1 MEPDR
6 HLYIDAFL
14 CGHLAYVLFVLS
26 SQTLTKPERNYSTT
40 HKELLAVVTFV
51 KKFHHYLAGKRFIL
65 RTDHQTLRWLE
76 NFKDPTGQLA
86 RWQAD
91 LLEYSYTVIHR
102 ASKSIRMPMP
112 YLAEHKRHHRPQHTP
127 QQLRLR
133 LALPTTHA
141 WNSLRLCDGVLFLQY
156 SPTDPRRLVLPHD
169 AIHPTLSRLHADL
182 GHAGQARTDTAARQ
196 RFWCPNQRR
205 IIQDICN
212 TCPVCAEVNNP
223 NPTQRAPLQPIQ
235 AGYPNEIV
243 GVDLMGPMP
252 PSPRGN
258 RHILVLV
265 DFFTKWREAVPLP
278 QADAITVAKA
288 TLSEW
293 ICRHGVPERLH
304 SDQGAQFE
312 SRLMGELCELLHIRK
327 SRSTPWHPQ
336 GNGQVER
343 TNRTLRGLIQ
353 SFVNGCPGSSWDV
366 ALPQCLLAYR
376 SATHSS
382 TGHTPFALMYGREV
396 RLPLDTSCPL
406 PLPFPEPPHEFV
418 RNLRANLYRTH
429 ELART
434 YLSTAHQRQ
443 KEYYGRRAHGAPY
456 QPGDKVFWFQD
467 RLSLGSADKFSTHWI
482 GPFVVVE
489 VPSEALCILRASDDP
504 EGPTFA
510 AHFNELKPYALDDN
524 SCGPVSSELPSF
536 PSAELPHP
544 PTDPPSIVSVPSSP
558 PSPAVPT
565 SPPLPSPLPPL
576 VSRTVEVPPEE
587 NTRQPPS
594 KALQDDDHE
603 SSVEPGVE
611 AEKVSFVS
619 SQSPDLPSASPPPVS
634 GQTYQTVLIPD
645 RFGQKNYWM
654 PDGHCKT
661 CFECNAKFGI
671 FRRRHHCRFCGRIF
685 CFQCSNHLLDGLSI
699 GQPGPQRACVFCAT
713 SRALSSESRSFEIPN
728 RSFSS
733 NFSPELNLD
742 NPSRASS
749 PLQSTKG
756 ALTNFTGPRL
766 FPVDPVNDPLLPQSS
781 RSQPLGEKYQSAH
794 QLTFNIPGGERC
806 KREIELGRPSASQWH
821 LSGRLA
827 STSTATANVIAVR
840 TWHPVRPQQ
849 RADIT
854 KLFPNQEEG
863 NTSNNLHFNPLQ
875 RPDLGSMSGSS
886 SRLHQKQL
894 QPQQSTTRPNTS
906 IDLQTFLTLWLKMS
920 GCSSAQDLGTPT
932 LTNPVAYM
940 AEQPPPPSSPAGSFL
955 SRLPLFFRLSQS
967 SQVTGSATVT
977 SKQEAEYARCLAP
990 LPLRTVCVGST
1001 RCAFGSDI
1009 VTWLLENSDGS
1020 LSSREEAIALCQA
1033 YTRASFLIPR
1043 PPAVTGTFEDNST
1056 LFEIKEVGQFLSDI
1070 KPTSPGQSC
1079 PLQSIVLE
1087 ETASATGVTPT
1098 SHVKGIVKMSPESQ
1112 SHKNASSQTLAAQ
1125 ENELQTILHE
1135 HIMELVRQDVLD
1147 CQLSN
1152 EWVSTIYRLALM
1164 LSSQFELD
1172 LRPVVTKN
1180 LQNRKNA
1187 LPGTTTHLPLIENP
1201 ALFEFYQNKYTAMN
1215 ILRYIQIKKVIRTA
1229 DEPCE
1234 ILGGVAFTG
1243 QAIHKF
1249 LPKELHQPR
1258 VLIIAS
1264 SISYERNLFR
1274 MTSLESHSMQE
1285 EEYLINCV
1293 GKILAFRPTLLFVEG
1308 FVSNTALGMFIKAG
1322 LCLFCNIKRHVLER
1336 ISRATGAPIVASI
1349 DTLLSGSFDCG
1360 PEATS
1365 PIGHCQWYKLI
1376 TVPQP
1381 NGTMKPLTLLGTKPP
1396 RMLTDTVFGENSR
1409 VRWFCFRPD
1418 VNLPPEQTDRDFR
1431 LPTYSVILRGKDL
1444 ASLKIVKRCLKFA
1457 LLAFYNGQLELAFM
1471 RDAGIL
1477 PSSIASSLRYQHTV
1491 QLSRDLED
1499 CPSSMAFHM
1508 SKRVFTFSA
1517 FTPTCLPFLAG
1528 PSGRSAPLW
1537 DFYSYLVDW
1546 PAGRRLNDVL
1556 KQKALVVRARLYAL
1570 RKRPSVHTLPTVKPG
1585 ADTDGQLPA
1594 FCHLNLEPNLP
1605 PSLRLLRVRGG
1616 SGASELPLSE
1626 CGDAVGAEAAPARDP
1641 TLASLSKR
1649 DAHAFSVARAAAFLR
1664 CGGGSNCRVSGV
1676 FKRTWSG
1683 VGQWVFQSR
1692 AGTSPST
1699 DAHFQIVQPIQKSS
1713 NKRLRRSVRDAR
1725 SYASLS
1731 LARSVFST
1739 NSVLWPEPCIPTW
1752 IISIDFYGPNDLPLG
1767 LFLERFCF
1775 RSQTCLNRECDAPM
1789 LQHTQRFTQTS
1800 GSVELVLRHLD
1811 SVLPAADLKNDPNH
1825 TQIYM
1830 WTVCS
1835 ACSTSS
1841 HAHLMSV
1848 ASWHLSFIKFIDLL
1862 LNSTGVLTHISPN
1875 RPSVD
1880 ELQSGPAVPS
1890 DQTASTHRPHE
1901 CSARSL
1907 QHFFALGKNMAT
1919 FSYTAVST
1927 YEVVM
1932 PPVEI
1937 LMFSPQSEPALAA
1950 AYARHIGAT
1959 VKSSLTGGTLVDP
1972 IPPHTKLDTFRS
1984 LELPAYLRQEAYAV
1998 LKKFYQVTTLVKSHL
2013 FTLRHETMSDDRLT
2027 LVKTLENHLNWECGK
2042 SEIEI
2047 RVEILAHLTD
2057 TSTPRESAP
2066 PPEEARK
2073 PFLDLPIDPAVKT
2086 VSSLNT
2092 TDEAAFSPSGDLA
2105 NENTVTASVSS
2116 SPISTAT
2123 ASCMT
2128 SLLTGAR
2135 QSPSLSVNSNNSSD
2149 GCRNTDSQSCREE
2162 NSIRHLDFDHTL
2174 RWKSRLDS
2182 LTLEEK
2188 IVLLLFLLNA
2198 LRRWIFN
2205 FSQDWNTRLA
2215 DYNSTV
2221 KHLEKSV
2228 REVRKRQQTTA
2239 LPVGQ
2244 SSTSIAFSLSA
2255 NSNLTKKHQ
2264 RQVVESETSQITP
2277 SSNTVQAP
2285 HTAPEGNKRELT
2297 TTTAPASAA
2306 AMTTTH
2312 ADLATSILTG
2322 SNSSGSG
2329 NGASTTVSGVLRLLT
2344 SIRPGS
2350 EELKLCPDPW
2360 PASEHPQLAV
2370 PTLVS
2375 PIAQLAAAGSNPCAK
2390 GSVFRSS
2397 VELRAVGD
2405 DSCDDFPRV
2414 PLPPSPQPSPTSSS
2428 SADETTSRVFSSSYS
2443 ATVPSHSELSQSVEC
2458 PGGLPS
2464 FHAYHDSQSISLL
2477 VSELLKFPLLSSTPD
2492 VYVNDQE
2499 LTSIIAYSLICDTYT
2514 HQLLSLL
2521 KQAEP
2526 DRSLRVFHRQSGVDT
2541 IEVGGKQAVSPFS
2554 SPRLRKIFRRI
2565 TDSISDS
2572 NTQEDTGTHDADR
2585 HSQPLS
2591 VSRVTDYSQT
2601 RTSKKIGASTTK
2613 APSVR
2618 IGTQNDLVSFQ
2629 TDSSATD
2636 SSLCESHSDAPTA
2649 PTSIAPN
2656 SKTPASEKLPPALAP
2671 NPHIEIQYSDASTN
2685 FFVRVY
2691 YAAEFFNLR
2700 RVLFPQGEN
2709 TFIWSLM
2716 RCRSW
2721 DARGGKS
2728 GSDFMKTRDERF
2740 VVKEVSAVEMRT
2752 FHEVH
2757 HQYFD
2762 HLMSAALENRL
2773 SVLARIVGL
2782 FHVGFKNSATGE
2794 ARRMDVLV
2802 MENLFH
2808 NRPGITQIYDL
2819 KGSLRGRLITKSG
2832 SSLPRSLPVDI
2843 ATTSNSCI
2851 TAPTS
2856 DNHPAVTSS
2865 SSTGATKKTGPFVFG
2880 NGDVAVTSPPS
2891 TAPVLLDQNFINNS
2905 LESPIYLRLHSKN
2918 ALMHC
2923 LNLDTLFLSELF
2935 IMDYSLLVGIDP
2947 STGHMIVGIIDY
2959 LRKFTLNKRLEM
2971 LVKQTIT
2978 SAQGPMPTI
2987 ITPEDYRERL
2997 LDQMDRNFQLVP
3009 DQWYDSLV
3017 DHTESWRISV
3027 TTPPK
3032 FVP

>member
-1 MEPDR
+1 MSPYS
-6 HLYIDAFL
+6 HL
-14 CGHLAYVLFVLS
+14 LF
-26 SQTLTKPERNYSTT
+26 
-40 HKELLAVVTFV
+40 A
-51 KKFHHYLAGKRFIL
+51 I
-65 RTDHQTLRWLE
+65 
-76 NFKDPTGQLA
+76 FKD
-86 RWQAD
+86 
-91 LLEYSYTVIHR
+91 
-102 ASKSIRMPMP
+102 
-112 YLAEHKRHHRPQHTP
+112 
-127 QQLRLR
+127 
-133 LALPTTHA
+133 
-141 WNSLRLCDGVLFLQY
+141 
-156 SPTDPRRLVLPHD
+156 
-169 AIHPTLSRLHADL
+169 
-182 GHAGQARTDTAARQ
+182 
-196 RFWCPNQRR
+196 
-205 IIQDICN
+205 
-212 TCPVCAEVNNP
+212 
-223 NPTQRAPLQPIQ
+223 
-235 AGYPNEIV
+235 
-243 GVDLMGPMP
+243 
-252 PSPRGN
+252 
-258 RHILVLV
+258 
-265 DFFTKWREAVPLP
+265 
-278 QADAITVAKA
+278 
-288 TLSEW
+288 
-293 ICRHGVPERLH
+293 
-304 SDQGAQFE
+304 
-312 SRLMGELCELLHIRK
+312 
-327 SRSTPWHPQ
+327 
-336 GNGQVER
+336 
-343 TNRTLRGLIQ
+343 
-353 SFVNGCPGSSWDV
+353 
-366 ALPQCLLAYR
+366 
-376 SATHSS
+376 
-382 TGHTPFALMYGREV
+382 
-396 RLPLDTSCPL
+396 
-406 PLPFPEPPHEFV
+406 
-418 RNLRANLYRTH
+418 
-429 ELART
+429 
-434 YLSTAHQRQ
+434 
-443 KEYYGRRAHGAPY
+443 
-456 QPGDKVFWFQD
+456 
-467 RLSLGSADKFSTHWI
+467 
-482 GPFVVVE
+482 
-489 VPSEALCILRASDDP
+489 
-504 EGPTFA
+504 
-510 AHFNELKPYALDDN
+510 
-524 SCGPVSSELPSF
+524 
-536 PSAELPHP
+536 
-544 PTDPPSIVSVPSSP
+544 
-558 PSPAVPT
+558 
-565 SPPLPSPLPPL
+565 
-576 VSRTVEVPPEE
+576 
-587 NTRQPPS
+587 
-594 KALQDDDHE
+594 

-611 AEKVSFVS
+611 AEKVSFIS
-619 SQSPDLPSASPPPVS
+619 LESPDLPPASPPPIS
-634 GQTYQTVLIPD
+634 GQTYQTVLMPD

-733 NFSPELNLD
+733 NFSPQFNVD

-766 FPVDPVNDPLLPQSS
+766 FPVDSVNDPLLPQSS

-794 QLTFNIPGGERC
+794 QLTFNLPTLTGGERC
-806 KREIELGRPSASQWH
+806 KREIELSRPSASQWH
-821 LSGRLA
+821 LSGRFA
-827 STSTATANVIAVR
+827 STSTATANVIAVH

-863 NTSNNLHFNPLQ
+863 NASNKLHFNPLQ
-875 RPDLGSMSGSS
+875 RPDLGSLSVGF
-886 SRLHQKQL
+886 SRVHKKQL
-894 QPQQSTTRPNTS
+894 QPQQSATRPNTS

-932 LTNPVAYM
+932 LTNSVAYM
-940 AEQPPPPSSPAGSFL
+940 AAQPPPPQLPSSPAGSFL
-955 SRLPLFFRLSQS
+955 SRLPLFFKLSQS
-967 SQVTGSATVT
+967 SQVTGSATAT
-977 SKQEAEYARCLAP
+977 SKQEAEYARSLAP
-990 LPLRTVCVGST
+990 LPLRTVRVGST

-1056 LFEIKEVGQFLSDI
+1056 LFEIKELDDDSPRSGTMVAHRLSSPEFEGVTSPSICESLSPVRALSTPLEPAWLVGINLLRGPSNSQPLKGEFLSDI
-1070 KPTSPGQSC
+1070 KSTSPGQSC
-1079 PLQSIVLE
+1079 PSQSIVLE

-1098 SHVKGIVKMSPESQ
+1098 SQVKGIVTMSPESQ
-1112 SHKNASSQTLAAQ
+1112 GHKNASSQTLAAQ

-1152 EWVSTIYRLALM
+1152 EWVSTIYRLAHM

-1187 LPGTTTHLPLIENP
+1187 LPGTTAHLPLIEDP

-1215 ILRYIQIKKVIRTA
+1215 ILRYIQIKKVIQTA
-1229 DEPCE
+1229 EEPCE

-1249 LPKELHQPR
+1249 LPTELHQPR

-1308 FVSNTALGMFIKAG
+1308 FISNTALGMFIKAG
-1322 LCLFCNIKRHVLER
+1322 ICLFCNIKRHVLER
-1336 ISRATGAPIVASI
+1336 VSRATGAPIVASI

-1365 PIGHCQWYKLI
+1365 PIGHCHWYKLI

-1381 NGTMKPLTLLGTKPP
+1381 NGTMKPLTLLGTKPS
-1396 RMLTDTVFGENSR
+1396 RMLTDAVFRENSR
-1409 VRWFCFRPD
+1409 VRWFCSRPD
-1418 VNLPPEQTDRDFR
+1418 VYLPPEQTDPEQKDSR
-1431 LPTYSVILRGKDL
+1431 LPAYSVILRGKDL
-1444 ASLKIVKRCLKFA
+1444 ATLKIVKRCLKFA

-1471 RDAGIL
+1471 HDAGIL
-1477 PSSIASSLRYQHTV
+1477 PSSLASSLRYQHTV
-1491 QLSRDLED
+1491 QLPRDLED

-1508 SKRVFTFSA
+1508 SRRVFTFSA
-1517 FTPTCLPFLAG
+1517 FTLTCLPFLAG

-1570 RKRPSVHTLPTVKPG
+1570 RKRSSVHTLPTVKSG

-1605 PSLRLLRVRGG
+1605 PSLRLLRSRGG
-1616 SGASELPLSE
+1616 SGASELPPSE
-1626 CGDAVGAEAAPARDP
+1626 CGDAVSAETAPARDP

-1649 DAHAFSVARAAAFLR
+1649 DAHAFSAARATAFLR

-1692 AGTSPST
+1692 VGTSPST
-1699 DAHFQIVQPIQKSS
+1699 NAHFQIVPPIQKPS
-1713 NKRLRRSVRDAR
+1713 NKRLKRSVRDAR

-1800 GSVELVLRHLD
+1800 GSVELVLRYLD
-1811 SVLPAADLKNDPNH
+1811 SVLPAADLKNDPHH

-1862 LNSTGVLTHISPN
+1862 LNSTGALTHMSPN
-1875 RPSVD
+1875 RLSVD
-1880 ELQSGPAVPS
+1880 ELQSGPVVPP
-1890 DQTASTHRPHE
+1890 DRTASTHQPHE

-1907 QHFFALGKNMAT
+1907 QHFFALGKNLAT

-1937 LMFSPQSEPALAA
+1937 LMFSPQPEPALAA

-1959 VKSSLTGGTLVDP
+1959 VKPPLTSGTLFDL
-1972 IPPHTKLDTFRS
+1972 IPPHTKLDTFRT

-2013 FTLRHETMSDDRLT
+2013 FTLRHETMSDDRLK

-2057 TSTPRESAP
+2057 TSTPREAAP
-2066 PPEEARK
+2066 LPEETRK
-2073 PFLDLPIDPAVKT
+2073 PYSDLSIDPAVKI

-2092 TDEAAFSPSGDLA
+2092 TDGAAFSPPGDLA
-2105 NENTVTASVSS
+2105 NENTVTASVSSSPVTILS

-2149 GCRNTDSQSCREE
+2149 GCRNTDSQPSCDE
-2162 NSIRHLDFDHTL
+2162 NSTRNLDFDHTI

-2182 LTLEEK
+2182 LTLEAK

-2244 SSTSIAFSLSA
+2244 SATSIAFSLST

-2264 RQVVESETSQITP
+2264 RQAVESETSQITP
-2277 SSNTVQAP
+2277 SPNTVQAT

-2297 TTTAPASAA
+2297 TTTAAAA

-2350 EELKLCPDPW
+2350 EEFKLCPDPW

-2370 PTLVS
+2370 PAQVS
-2375 PIAQLAAAGSNPCAK
+2375 PLSQLAAAGPNPCAR

-2397 VELRAVGD
+2397 TELRAVGD
-2405 DSCDDFPRV
+2405 DSCDHFPRV

-2443 ATVPSHSELSQSVEC
+2443 ATVPAHGELSESVEC
-2458 PGGLPS
+2458 PRDLPS

-2499 LTSIIAYSLICDTYT
+2499 LTSIIAYSLICETYT

-2526 DRSLRVFHRQSGVDT
+2526 DRSLRVFHRQPGVDT

-2565 TDSISDS
+2565 TDSVTDS
-2572 NTQEDTGTHDADR
+2572 NSHEDTSTHDADR

-2601 RTSKKIGASTTK
+2601 RTSKKIGTSTTK
-2613 APSVR
+2613 TPSVR

-2629 TDSSATD
+2629 TDSSTTD

-2656 SKTPASEKLPPALAP
+2656 SKAPAPEKLPPTLAP

-2700 RVLFPQGEN
+2700 KLLFPQGEN
-2709 TFIWSLM
+2709 AFIWSLM

-2762 HLMSAALENRL
+2762 HLMRAALENRL

-2851 TAPTS
+2851 TTPTS
-2856 DNHPAVTSS
+2856 DNPPAVTSS
-2865 SSTGATKKTGPFVFG
+2865 SSSGATKKTGSFVFG
-2880 NGDVAVTSPPS
+2880 NGDVVVTSPPS

-2905 LESPIYLRLHSKN
+2905 LENPIYLRLHSKN

-2947 STGHMIVGIIDY
+2947 STGHMVVGIIDY